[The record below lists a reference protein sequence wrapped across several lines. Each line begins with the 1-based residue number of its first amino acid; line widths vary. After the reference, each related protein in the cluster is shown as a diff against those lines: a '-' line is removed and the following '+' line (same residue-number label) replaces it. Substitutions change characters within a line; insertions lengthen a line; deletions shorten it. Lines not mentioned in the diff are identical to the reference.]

1 MIASTTGGDDGSRD
15 KSIKILPEHWPE
27 REDSKFED
35 TVEDTKILLLF
46 SLSATRRLDDDDALL
61 LLVQCMK
68 VQSEWLHPPAGWL
81 LERRRC
87 FAVPS
92 ALFSTII

>member
-46 SLSATRRLDDDDALL
+46 SLSASRDDSMTMMPCCCSFN
-61 LLVQCMK
+61 V
-68 VQSEWLHPPAGWL
+68 
-81 LERRRC
+81 
-87 FAVPS
+87 
-92 ALFSTII
+92 

>member
-1 MIASTTGGDDGSRD
+1 MIASTTGVMDKEIKSAL

-46 SLSATRRLDDDDALL
+46 SLISKSRRLDDDDALL
-61 LLVQCMK
+61 DDG
-68 VQSEWLHPPAGWL
+68 A
-81 LERRRC
+81 
-87 FAVPS
+87 FPS
-92 ALFSTII
+92 FCASCCSFNV